1 MQEPRATARAVG
13 DCRPSTGSAAASEL
27 MLME

>member
-1 MQEPRATARAVG
+1 VVPRPIVRAVG

>member
-1 MQEPRATARAVG
+1 VVPRATASAVG